1 MYLVLLVY
9 SAHTFLALS
18 LSNNFAGVL
27 HNDLVRLK
35 GAVTANAVSTIWGL
49 DHLNTYVIFASG
61 LGSLLE
67 LFEVPIATLR
77 TYAADPVITF
87 IKHVAVLTELIATGV
102 WRAGTF

>member
-18 LSNNFAGVL
+18 LSNDLAGVL

-49 DHLNTYVIFASG
+49 DHLNTHVIFASG
-61 LGSLLE
+61 LSSLLE

-77 TYAADPVITF
+77 TYAANPVIAF
-87 IKHVAVLTELIATGV
+87 IEHVAVLTELIATGL